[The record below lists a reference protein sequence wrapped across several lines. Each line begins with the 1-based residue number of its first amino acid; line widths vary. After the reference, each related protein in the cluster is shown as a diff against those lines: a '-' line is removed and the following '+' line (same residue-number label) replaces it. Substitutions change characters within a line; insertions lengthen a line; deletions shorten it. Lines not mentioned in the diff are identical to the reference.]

1 MANEE
6 SDMSQTASR
15 TTPAGPLPVT
25 ILSGFLGSGKTTLLS
40 HILRCPGFA
49 RTAVIINEFGEV
61 GLDHDL
67 IEQARDDL
75 VLLAN
80 GCVCCTVRGDLLATL
95 DRLGGMAGQIDRVV
109 LETTGLADP
118 APILHTLM
126 AEPSLLERF
135 RFDRLITT
143 VDAVNGLA
151 TLDRHAVSVSQAA
164 LADRLV
170 LTKSDLASASQL
182 RSLRERLRALNPGAQ
197 LTEVVDGEVSPE
209 LLFGG
214 VPLHEAGDSDDWIAR
229 AAGAAY
235 GHGHDHHDHH
245 DDHDDHDH
253 THGHHD
259 DGIRSYAVILDQ
271 SVSWTGFQSWLNM
284 MTAMRGEDLLR
295 VKGLVQVREHP
306 DRPVVIHGVQH
317 VFHPPR
323 ILDAWPSADRR
334 TRLVF
339 ITRGIDQ
346 EDIDATLEIFA
357 NKN

>member
-1 MANEE
+1 
-6 SDMSQTASR
+6 MSTIAKTAL
-15 TTPAGPLPVT
+15 PLPVT
-25 ILSGFLGSGKTTLLS
+25 VLTGFLGSGKTTLLS
-40 HILRCPGFA
+40 HILRDPAFA

-67 IEQARDDL
+67 LEQTREEL

-95 DRLGGMAGQIDRVV
+95 KRLADEGAVHDIDRVV

-126 AEPSLLERF
+126 AEPSIRDQF

-143 VDAVNGLA
+143 VDAVNGA
-151 TLDRHAVSVSQAA
+151 DTLHRHEAARHQAA

-170 LTKSDLASASQL
+170 LTKTDLCTPEQRQEL
-182 RSLRERLRALNPGAQ
+182 EGWLEALNPGAPLYPAFQ
-197 LTEVVDGEVSPE
+197 GQIAPDV
-209 LLFGG
+209 LFGG
-214 VPLHEAGDSDDWIAR
+214 ATSHEASDSDQWIAR
-229 AAGAAY
+229 AASHEH
-235 GHGHDHHDHH
+235 HGEHH
-245 DDHDDHDH
+245 DDHAH
-253 THGHHD
+253 HHD
-259 DGIRSYAVILDQ
+259 DGIRSYAVVLDEP
-271 SVSWTGFQSWLNM
+271 VSWGGFESWLNV
-284 MTAMRGEDLLR
+284 MTAMRGPDLLR

-323 ILDAWPSADRR
+323 ILDAWPSDDRR

-339 ITRGIDQ
+339 ITRGIDPD
-346 EDIDATLEIFA
+346 DIEATLAVFA
-357 NKN
+357 NRHA

>member
-1 MANEE
+1 MPH
-6 SDMSQTASR
+6 TAPSII
-15 TTPAGPLPVT
+15 PAGPLPVT

-40 HILRCPGFA
+40 HILRDPAFA

-67 IEQARDDL
+67 IEQAHEEL

-95 DRLGGMAGQIDRVV
+95 ERLGGMAGRIDRVV

-126 AEPSLLERF
+126 AEPSLLQRF

-151 TLDRHAVSVSQAA
+151 TLDSHAVSVSQAA

-170 LTKSDLASASQL
+170 LTKSDLAPPAQL
-182 RSLRERLRALNPGAQ
+182 RALRERLHALNPGAA
-197 LTEVVDGEVSPE
+197 LVEVVNGEVSPA

-214 VPLHEAGDSDDWIAR
+214 AARHEAADSDDWIAR
-229 AAGAAY
+229 AAGTTHDHSRHEH
-235 GHGHDHHDHH
+235 HGHDRHQ
-245 DDHDDHDH
+245 
-253 THGHHD
+253 HHD
-259 DGIRSYAVILDQ
+259 DGIRSYAVILDHP
-271 SVSWTGFQSWLNM
+271 VSWSGFQSWLAM
-284 MTAMRGEDLLR
+284 MTAMRGQDLLR
-295 VKGLVQVREHP
+295 VKGLVRVREHP
-306 DRPVVIHGVQH
+306 DRPLVIHGVQH

-323 ILDAWPSADRR
+323 ILDAWPSADHR